1 MSGDNQ
7 FIDPYNTYVLITSS
21 IKYPTGANIPTV
33 VTDAHNPV
41 CNMLPVNGLGT
52 TWFKKIDVKVN
63 GTTVSFDGNM
73 YSHRADIEN
82 RLSYPDTV
90 KKGHLFMM
98 GFDEEMEAFDEINN
112 DDIHWDDADPAE
124 HAYPAILRRYLKG
137 KASKNMYTI
146 ERIHSEVFEQ
156 PKLPPNTVLDIDFDR
171 NDSDFLLLTKHNN
184 RNYILKME
192 SCKLLTRLVDMDEE
206 ITAEIDSVSISG
218 RSMLYPVH
226 RVKMMDYS
234 CGANVVDLSNFNLL
248 TMEGNLLPC
257 RIIVVMVRE
266 DAVHGNYN
274 RDPFNYQHFN
284 LAEFSLKVGSE
295 QIPLPEL
302 KCNMDDNS
310 NDILR
315 PLFSALLANHSLFSN
330 EELGI
335 NPSNYRN
342 GNVFLAWDL
351 SQMPPGQSFEM
362 TQEKPVSLI
371 LKLRRANNFVI
382 NVIVYSEYDSE
393 VEMLNNRKVIC
404 HEYAF
409 KKHAKSKRNLPTP
422 LSKCVILK

>member
-1 MSGDNQ
+1 MAHANFIESGETVTVQPSIPITGEEVIPEEIDLHSTLPTQTAIKGGKFQIINVQNAIERKGLISFRIVSGDTQ

-21 IKYPTGANIPTV
+21 IKNSEDANIPAV
-33 VTDAHNPV
+33 VTDAHDPV

-52 TWFKKIDVKVN
+52 TWLKKIDVKLN

-73 YSHRADIEN
+73 YSHRVDIEN
-82 RLSYPDTV
+82 RLSYPDMV
-90 KKGHLFMM
+90 KKGHLSMM

-112 DDIHWDDADPAE
+112 ADIHWDDADPAE
-124 HAYPAILRRYLKG
+124 HAYPAILRRYLKA
-137 KASKNMYTI
+137 KARKNMYTI
-146 ERIHSEVFEQ
+146 ARIHSEIFEQ
-156 PKLPPNTVLDIDFDR
+156 LKSLPPNTVLDIDFDR
-171 NDSDFLLLTKHNN
+171 HNSEFLLLTKHNN

-218 RSMLYPVH
+218 RCMLYPVC
-226 RVKMMDYS
+226 RVKMVHYS
-234 CGANVVDLSNFNLL
+234 CGANIVELSNFNLL
-248 TMEGNLLPC
+248 TMEGNLLPH

-274 RDPFNYQHFN
+274 RDPFNYQYFN

-302 KCNMDDNS
+302 KYNMDDDS

-315 PLFSALLANHSLFSN
+315 PLFSVSLAIHTLFSN

-342 GNVFLAWDL
+342 GNGFFSL
-351 SQMPPGQSFEM
+351 GFEPSA
-362 TQEKPVSLI
+362 TWS
-371 LKLRRANNFVI
+371 KL
-382 NVIVYSEYDSE
+382 
-393 VEMLNNRKVIC
+393 
-404 HEYAF
+404 
-409 KKHAKSKRNLPTP
+409 
-422 LSKCVILK
+422 

>member
-1 MSGDNQ
+1 MQNAIERKGLISFRIMSGDNQ

-21 IKYPTGANIPTV
+21 IKNPEGGNIPARA
-33 VTDAHNPV
+33 TDAHNPV

-52 TWFKKIDVKVN
+52 AWFKKIDVKLN
-63 GTTVSFDGNM
+63 ETPVSFDGNM
-73 YSHRADIEN
+73 YSHRVDIEN

-90 KKGHLFMM
+90 NKGHLSMM

-112 DDIHWDDADPAE
+112 ADIHWDDANPAE

-146 ERIHSEVFEQ
+146 ARIHSEIFEQ
-156 PKLPPNTVLDIDFDR
+156 PKLLPPNTVLDIDFDR
-171 NDSDFLLLTKHNN
+171 HDSDFLLLTKHND
-184 RNYILKME
+184 RNYTLKME
-192 SCKLLTRLVDMDEE
+192 SCELLTRLVDMDEE

-226 RVKMMDYS
+226 RVKMMYYS
-234 CGANVVDLSNFNLL
+234 CGVNVVDLSNFNLL
-248 TMEGNLLPC
+248 TMEGNLLPH

-284 LAEFSLKVGSE
+284 LAE

-302 KCNMDDNS
+302 KCNMDDDC

-315 PLFSALLANHSLFSN
+315 PLFSALLTNDSLFSN

-342 GNVFLAWDL
+342 GNVF
-351 SQMPPGQSFEM
+351 
-362 TQEKPVSLI
+362 
-371 LKLRRANNFVI
+371 
-382 NVIVYSEYDSE
+382 
-393 VEMLNNRKVIC
+393 
-404 HEYAF
+404 
-409 KKHAKSKRNLPTP
+409 
-422 LSKCVILK
+422 